1 MAERKQPAL
10 FASSHH
16 KVRYVTGSDPLGQLK
31 TAFTEFGYCECGLWD
46 IISGTCIFAI
56 SQNHFTLSCVQF

>member
-31 TAFTEFGYCECGLWD
+31 TAFTDFGHYEHNLQG
-46 IISGTCIFAI
+46 IIPVICVFAI
-56 SQNHFTLSCVQF
+56 SQNDSTLSYVQF